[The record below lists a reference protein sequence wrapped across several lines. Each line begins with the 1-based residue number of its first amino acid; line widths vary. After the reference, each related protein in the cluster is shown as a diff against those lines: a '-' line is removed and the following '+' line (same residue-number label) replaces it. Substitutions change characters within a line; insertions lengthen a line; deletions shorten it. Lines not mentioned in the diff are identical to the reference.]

1 LVKIAV
7 YLSVDCSLPYL
18 LGEEA
23 WRHTFIHSLEQSE
36 SGRSQVFTFARLP
49 EYIEVAL
56 QVLGESVRIPE
67 SWATVNGQR
76 RSGLVALW
84 NRLDCYR
91 QSLDVAGRPAFC
103 ASQVG
108 TLRAKLNCSVE
119 LCSASCQ
126 FLCRQCAL
134 SGRHPAAA
142 MVHPEA
148 QVLALLGEIDWC
160 PNLCRSA
167 HL

>member
-1 LVKIAV
+1 MVKIAV
-7 YLSVDCSLPYL
+7 YLPDDYSLPCP

-36 SGRSQVFTFARLP
+36 SGRSQVVTFAKLP
-49 EYIEVAL
+49 EYVEVAL
-56 QVLGESVRIPE
+56 QVIGESVRIPG

-76 RSGLVALW
+76 MSSLVALW
-84 NRLDCYR
+84 NRVDCYR
-91 QSLDVAGRPAFC
+91 QSLAVADKPAFC

-119 LCSASCQ
+119 LCSAPCQ
-126 FLCRQCAL
+126 FLCRQCTPIG
-134 SGRHPAAA
+134 SHPPTA

-148 QVLALLGEIDWC
+148 QVLAVLGEIDWC
-160 PNLCRSA
+160 PNLRRPA

>member
-1 LVKIAV
+1 MKIAV
-7 YLSVDCSLPYL
+7 YLPVDCSLPCP

-36 SGRSQVFTFARLP
+36 SGRSQVVTFARLP

-56 QVLGESVRIPE
+56 QVIGESVRIPG

-76 RSGLVALW
+76 MSSLVALW

-91 QSLDVAGRPAFC
+91 QSLAVADRPSFC

-119 LCSASCQ
+119 LCSAPCQ
-126 FLCRQCAL
+126 FLCRQCTPIG
-134 SGRHPAAA
+134 SHPPTA

-148 QVLALLGEIDWC
+148 QVLAVLGEIDWC
-160 PNLCRSA
+160 PNLRRPA